1 MAALSALWWLR
12 RRISASTTPSA
23 PFPSGTPGR
32 VVGSIIHIFGC
43 SLCTAIIR
51 IQNPVLAVAPE
62 AHRLGR
68 LATATG
74 LNLCPLAP
82 QNPALGMPH
91 GVVRSG
97 RCSIVA
103 SDSVGCKPKTVA
115 IPSIMLAA
123 ESRVPPD
130 QNTPLSPVGVS
141 PLDSLPPMSSRT
153 ADFAGER
160 PAYHPGRVPV
170 HYCASRNRRPKRGSR
185 RHCLFSRTMLA
196 CSSDAI
202 P

>member
-1 MAALSALWWLR
+1 
-12 RRISASTTPSA
+12 
-23 PFPSGTPGR
+23 
-32 VVGSIIHIFGC
+32 
-43 SLCTAIIR
+43 LCTAIIR